1 MCNVKKIAK
10 SPIKKNKNFRIENPH
25 NRGSTIF
32 NINIDTY
39 SSRLLYYKRTNI
51 NPQFFSTIHFKT
63 IIHHTESKKI
73 FHTTIS
79 SLNKLTGPT
88 SRFEN
93 TPARAKSKIQL
104 QNRKKNHQP
113 IKINL
118 NPTQSLALTCR
129 GALWRRIAY
138 GRRDS
143 RTHISGDLCRRFA

>member
-1 MCNVKKIAK
+1 MQRKKIAK
-10 SPIKKNKNFRIENPH
+10 SPIKKNKNFRIENLH

-63 IIHHTESKKI
+63 IIHHTESKSI

-104 QNRKKNHQP
+104 QNRKKKPSTDQDKP
-113 IKINL
+113 
-118 NPTQSLALTCR
+118 QSHTKLGAHVSRRTLTSYR
-129 GALWRRIAY
+129 LWPPR
-138 GRRDS
+138 
-143 RTHISGDLCRRFA
+143 